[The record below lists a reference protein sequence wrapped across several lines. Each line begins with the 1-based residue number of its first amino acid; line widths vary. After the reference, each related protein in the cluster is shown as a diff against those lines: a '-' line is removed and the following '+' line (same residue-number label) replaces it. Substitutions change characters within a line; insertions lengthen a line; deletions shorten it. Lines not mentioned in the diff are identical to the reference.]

1 MEVPLKFRNF
11 TVSDMARVL
20 AIDYGLKR
28 TGLAVTDELQ
38 IFAFGLQ
45 TVVTHDLERFLKT
58 YVVENGIAGIV
69 VGEPK
74 RLNNEPTDATA
85 AINLFVN
92 KLGKLFPEIPVYR
105 IDERFTSSMASKAIL
120 ASGIKKQERRNKALV
135 DEVSAT
141 IILQSWLEQ
150 KELRNGNTR

>member
-1 MEVPLKFRNF
+1 
-11 TVSDMARVL
+11 MARVL

-45 TVVTHDLERFLKT
+45 TVATHDLERFLKT

-105 IDERFTSSMASKAIL
+105 IDERFTSFMASKAIL

>member
-1 MEVPLKFRNF
+1 MEVPLNFRNF

-45 TVVTHDLERFLKT
+45 TVATHDLERFLKT

-74 RLNNEPTDATA
+74 RLNNEPTDAT
-85 AINLFVN
+85 
-92 KLGKLFPEIPVYR
+92 GKTIP
-105 IDERFTSSMASKAIL
+105 
-120 ASGIKKQERRNKALV
+120 
-135 DEVSAT
+135 
-141 IILQSWLEQ
+141 
-150 KELRNGNTR
+150 